1 MVHGTEVLQ
10 PVWRG
15 RGRAGT
21 DALGLSVGGCRG
33 LNRSGS
39 SREGRARAPHGRR
52 SDGKAGLGLS
62 DAPG

>member
-21 DALGLSVGGCRG
+21 DALGLSAGGCRG
-33 LNRSGS
+33 LSRSGR
-39 SREGRARAPHGRR
+39 SREGRARAPHGR
-52 SDGKAGLGLS
+52 DGKAGLGLS